1 MKKNLEKGF
10 FFAWGNN
17 SFGKEQDLTKTIDVD
32 LATNDGGGIALIAGK
47 HFSLEELGSNI
58 LLQIT
63 NYSKLPVNIR
73 IEKKF
78 FNNKIATAFETINS
92 REEKEILVPIN
103 KQEKKNIKELVVA
116 ILLEDNIDERKKY
129 TISLKASI

>member
-78 FNNKIATAFETINS
+78 FNNKIKTAFETINS

-103 KQEKKNIKELVVA
+103 KQEKKTIKEVVVA
-116 ILLEDNIDERKKY
+116 VLLEDNIDDRKKY
-129 TISLKASI
+129 TISLKALV

>member
-17 SFGKEQDLTKTIDVD
+17 SFGKEKYIIKKIDVD

-116 ILLEDNIDERKKY
+116 ILLEDNIDDRKKY
-129 TISLKASI
+129 TISLKALV

>member
-17 SFGKEQDLTKTIDVD
+17 SFGKEKDLTKTIDVD

-58 LLQIT
+58 LLRIT

-129 TISLKASI
+129 TISLKALV